1 MIKFKIDGDPYKIP
15 DFINIEDYVK
25 IFKVKDLFDE
35 DYFAAKLI
43 SVVSGAPLK
52 DLLDAGFDE
61 INYLAAHILTIIPK
75 QDEVKFV
82 DRFELNGVKYGFF
95 PNWRDL
101 TFAEFVDMDT
111 ISTKNPDEL
120 LDLLH
125 ILAAIMYRPIVIERG
140 EHDYDIEMYDVNTM
154 KKRAELFKKELD
166 VKYILGAQFFF
177 IKFAK
182 RYLGYS
188 PRSSTLKI
196 GMWDQIKMIWLMWRM
211 IFKMGSIKS
220 LGGFLSLTKSL
231 TTTLQNTN
239 TSTKKM
245 S

>member
-1 MIKFKIDGDPYKIP
+1 MIKFKIDGQPYEIP
-15 DFINIEDYVK
+15 DLINIEDYVK

-43 SVVSGAPLK
+43 SIVSGAPLK

-61 INYLAAHILTIIPK
+61 INYLAAHILNIIPK
-75 QDEVKFV
+75 QEEIKFV
-82 DRFELNGVKYGFF
+82 DKFELNGVKYGFF

-111 ISTKNPDEL
+111 ISTKSTDEL

-125 ILAAIMYRPIVIERG
+125 ILTAIMYRPIVIERG
-140 EHDYDIEMYDVNTM
+140 EHDYDIEMYDVTTM
-154 KKRAELFKKELD
+154 KKRSELFKKELD

-182 RYLGYS
+182 RFLGYS
-188 PRSSTLKI
+188 PRYSTLKI
-196 GMWDQIKMIWLMWRM
+196 GIWDQIKIIWLMWRM
-211 IFKMGSIKS
+211 ILKMGSVRS

-231 TTTLQNTN
+231 TMTLQNTN
-239 TSTKKM
+239 TSIKKT

>member
-1 MIKFKIDGDPYKIP
+1 MIKFKIEGEPFSIP
-15 DFINIEDYVK
+15 DIISIENYVK

-35 DYFAAKLI
+35 DYFAAKLVSI
-43 SVVSGAPLK
+43 VSGAPLK
-52 DLLDAGFDE
+52 DLLEGGFDE
-61 INYLAAHILTIIPK
+61 VNYLATHILNVIPK
-75 QDEVKFV
+75 QDDVKFI
-82 DRFELNGVKYGFF
+82 DKFELNGVKYGFF
-95 PNWRDL
+95 PNWKDL

-111 ISTKNPDEL
+111 ISTKKPDEI

-125 ILAAIMYRPIVIERG
+125 ILAAIMYRPIVIQRS

-182 RYLGYS
+182 RFSSYS
-188 PRSSTLKI
+188 PPSSTLKI
-196 GMWDQIKMIWLMWRM
+196 GIWMKIRIIWTMWR
-211 IFKMGSIKS
+211 ILFKMGSIKS
-220 LGGFLSLTKSL
+220 LDGFLSSTKSL
-231 TTTLQNTN
+231 TMTLRSTN
-239 TSTKKM
+239 TSTRKT

>member
-1 MIKFKIDGDPYKIP
+1 MIKFKIEGEPFSIP
-15 DFINIEDYVK
+15 EIISIENYVK

-35 DYFAAKLI
+35 DYFAAKLVSI
-43 SVVSGAPLK
+43 VSGAPLK
-52 DLLDAGFDE
+52 DLLDGGFDE
-61 INYLAAHILTIIPK
+61 VNYLASHILNIIPK
-75 QDEVKFV
+75 QDEIKFI
-82 DRFELNGVKYGFF
+82 DKFELNGVKYGFF

-101 TFAEFVDMDT
+101 TFAEFVDLDT
-111 ISTKNPDEL
+111 ISTKKQDEL

-125 ILAAIMYRPIVIERG
+125 ILAAIMYRPIVTQRT

-182 RYLGYS
+182 RYLSYS
-188 PRSSTLKI
+188 PPSSTLKI
-196 GMWDQIKMIWLMWRM
+196 GMWTKIKIIWMMWRI
-211 IFKMGSIKS
+211 IFKMGSVKS
-220 LGGFLSLTKSL
+220 LDGFLSSTKSL

-239 TSTKKM
+239 TSTRKT

>member
-1 MIKFKIDGDPYKIP
+1 MIKFKIEGQPFYVPEI
-15 DFINIEDYVK
+15 ISIENYVK

-35 DYFAAKLI
+35 DYFAAKLVSI
-43 SVVSGAPLK
+43 VSGAPLK
-52 DLLDAGFDE
+52 DLLDGGFDE
-61 INYLAAHILTIIPK
+61 VNYLASHILNIIPK
-75 QDEVKFV
+75 QDEIKFV
-82 DRFELNGVKYGFF
+82 DKFELNGVKYGFF
-95 PNWRDL
+95 PNWREL
-101 TFAEFVDMDT
+101 TFAEFVDLDT
-111 ISTKNPDEL
+111 ISTKKQDEL

-125 ILAAIMYRPIVIERG
+125 ILAAIMYRPIVTQRS

-188 PRSSTLKI
+188 PPSSTLKI
-196 GMWDQIKMIWLMWRM
+196 GIWTKIRIIWTMWRI
-211 IFKMGSIKS
+211 IFKMGSVKS
-220 LGGFLSLTKSL
+220 LDGFLSSTKSL
-231 TTTLQNTN
+231 TTTLQNTS
-239 TSTKKM
+239 TSTRKT

>member
-1 MIKFKIDGDPYKIP
+1 MVKFKIDGEPYYIP
-15 DFINIEDYVK
+15 DVISIEDYVK

-43 SVVSGAPLK
+43 SIVSNAPLK
-52 DLLDAGFDE
+52 DLLDAGFNE
-61 INYLAAHILTIIPK
+61 INYLAAHILSIIPK
-75 QDEVKFV
+75 EGEIKFV

-95 PNWRDL
+95 PNWREL

-111 ISTKNPDEL
+111 ISTKKTDEL

-125 ILAAIMYRPIVIERG
+125 ILAAIMYRPILNERS
-140 EHDYDIEMYDVNTM
+140 EHDYDIEIYDVNTM
-154 KKRAELFKKELD
+154 KKRSELFKKELD

-182 RYLGYS
+182 RFLSYS

-196 GMWDQIKMIWLMWRM
+196 GIWDQIKMIWLMWRM
-211 IFKMGSIKS
+211 IIKMGSVKS

-231 TTTLQNTN
+231 TTTLQNTS